1 MVRGRGRVEIQTK
14 WEGMSGEARTTELK
28 PIARVEGVREL
39 RWTIEKARCLKY
51 RMNCFDVNV

>member
-1 MVRGRGRVEIQTK
+1 MEIQTK
-14 WEGMSGEARTTELK
+14 WEGMSGKARTTELK

-39 RWTIEKARCLKY
+39 RRTMEKARCLKY